1 MAQCPKCRAEITL
14 GAQYCGQCG
23 AATSAPQS
31 TEVTARPRSA
41 SAIFT
46 ASAYIVQTK
55 ISESYKS
62 LHGRP
67 QLGTVSQLSVFEIRE
82 VSGALVA
89 IARHMSEGES
99 PESVASLAN
108 LSSLVSSLRA
118 YSLETP
124 EGVRVGELRGSGALI
139 PNSPYLEIKDANGR
153 DIAIIMMRVGKKPGA
168 GFFST
173 GVTTWAVETPD
184 GEELAR
190 INWGEG
196 NRDWTVVTPEGA
208 TIAEVQ
214 RLEVQDLGYQTSHE
228 VKILNSTI
236 DPYLV
241 LATFFATPP
250 GTKTK

>member
-1 MAQCPKCRAEITL
+1 MSRAGTYVIIYLIQFAKYGKAKPIRNIYFSNGSTCFLIFLELRQQARSHDGTNTFYPWRCCIPVCVSRSMAQCPKCRAELTL

-62 LHGRP
+62 LHGRL

-89 IARHMSEGES
+89 IARHMSEGKS

-124 EGVRVGELRGSGALI
+124 EGVRIGELQGSGALI
-139 PNSPYLEIKDANGR
+139 PNRPYLEIKDANGEN
-153 DIAIIMMRVGKKPGA
+153 IAIIMMRVAKKPGA

-173 GVTTWAVETPD
+173 GVTTWARGD
-184 GEELAR
+184 
-190 INWGEG
+190 
-196 NRDWTVVTPEGA
+196 
-208 TIAEVQ
+208 
-214 RLEVQDLGYQTSHE
+214 S
-228 VKILNSTI
+228 
-236 DPYLV
+236 
-241 LATFFATPP
+241 
-250 GTKTK
+250 